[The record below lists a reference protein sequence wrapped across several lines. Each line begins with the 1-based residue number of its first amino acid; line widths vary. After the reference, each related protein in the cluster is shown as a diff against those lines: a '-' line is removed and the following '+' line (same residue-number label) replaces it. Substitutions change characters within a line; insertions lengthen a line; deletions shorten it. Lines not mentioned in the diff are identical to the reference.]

1 MINKKVMKHLIVLMF
16 IAIIACSMSAQSLD
30 PDQYLSGEDKV
41 PEVLLVGTFHFGYP
55 GLDGHKTKDEYK
67 LDILSDQRQEELR
80 ELLDYIKK
88 FKPTKIMI
96 ESGRN
101 TGYLMNRMRRWEKGE
116 EELGRRESDQIAI
129 RLAHE
134 LELDTIYGIDAPSLM
149 NEMFQSKDSTAFQSF
164 FANIFEERDEM
175 QNKFENRY
183 WNWYDVQDQLTY
195 EMRLL
200 DFFKFQNTDEVI
212 ERMHGHY
219 VLDDNY
225 DDYNSM
231 DGWLL
236 LNWYSR
242 NLRIIKNLHRIET
255 NEDDRIMILF
265 GAGHMAILKQ
275 QLEATPEY
283 ELIKFGDLEGY

>member
-1 MINKKVMKHLIVLMF
+1 MKHLIVLMF